1 MTAITR
7 CPTCN
12 TRFKAS
18 QEQLEACQ
26 GIVRCGRCHAVF
38 NAVEHLYDDEP
49 SPQLSLPITQEE
61 PEPRQ
66 VPSAT
71 HEQPGTGAVNLT
83 EEEISL
89 TLAQQVTLA
98 EEPLEATLKLAR
110 QRRRWPWAVGSLLL
124 LIVLLAQAA
133 YFFRV
138 ELAARLPGF
147 KPVLISY
154 CKLLQCS
161 IPLPQQADSISIESS
176 DMEADP
182 SQGSAI
188 TLNAILRNRAP
199 YAQAH
204 PSLELALTDMQ
215 DKVLARRTFRPA
227 EYLKPDEDESAGLPP
242 GREVR
247 IKLHLDTTDLR
258 PAGYRLFLFYPQPLL
273 SQR

>member
-1 MTAITR
+1 MTAITQ

-18 QEQLEACQ
+18 QEQLEAYQ
-26 GIVRCGRCHAVF
+26 GMVRCGRCHAVF
-38 NAVEHLYDDEP
+38 NAVEHLHDDEP
-49 SPQLSLPITQEE
+49 SPQLSLLIAQEE
-61 PEPRQ
+61 SESRQ
-66 VPSAT
+66 VSST
-71 HEQPGTGAVNLT
+71 IHEQAALSAAHSI
-83 EEEISL
+83 EEETPL
-89 TLAQQVTLA
+89 TLAQQATLA
-98 EEPLEATLKLAR
+98 EEPVEVTLKLAR

-124 LIVLLAQAA
+124 LIVLLAQAT

-138 ELAARLPGF
+138 ELAARLPGL
-147 KPVLISY
+147 KPVLTSY

-161 IPLPQQADSISIESS
+161 IPLPQKADSISIESS

-188 TLNAILRNRAP
+188 TLNTILRNRAP
-199 YAQAH
+199 YAQAY

-215 DKVLARRTFRPA
+215 DNVLARRSFRPA